1 MIGVSME
8 RTGGDI
14 ILSFALNGS
23 WEAPFGQAFRFPVKR
38 RQQGTGG
45 AGGAGGSSLSSL
57 KLTPAVSFESS
68 FQFRMNTGEAPFAQ
82 VCPSGF
88 RSVRHWVRQR
98 LEKATA
104 RLASRVEYGKLKP
117 TTGGAQMDITDGT
130 GKNKNTTTLKV
141 TAGFPTATLTGCLIT
156 TGKWYYEVTIKV
168 RVCVCV
174 TCVCE
179 SVRRVCVRNM
189 CVCDVCV

>member
-45 AGGAGGSSLSSL
+45 AGTGGVSSLSSL

-156 TGKWYYEVTIKV
+156 TGKWYYEVTIQV
-168 RVCVCV
+168 RVCVCEACVCETCVCEKHVCV
-174 TCVCE
+174 TCVC
-179 SVRRVCVRNM
+179 
-189 CVCDVCV
+189 DV

>member
-14 ILSFALNGS
+14 VLSFALNGS

-38 RQQGTGG
+38 RQQGSG
-45 AGGAGGSSLSSL
+45 AGGTGGVASL

-68 FQFRMNTGEAPFAQ
+68 FQFRMNTGDAPFAQ

-130 GKNKNTTTLKV
+130 GKNKHTTTLKV

-156 TGKWYYEVTIKV
+156 TGKWYYEVTIQV

-174 TCVCE
+174 
-179 SVRRVCVRNM
+179 
-189 CVCDVCV
+189 

>member
-1 MIGVSME
+1 ME

-14 ILSFALNGS
+14 VLSFALNGS

-38 RQQGTGG
+38 RQQGSG
-45 AGGAGGSSLSSL
+45 AGGAGGTGGTGGVASL

-68 FQFRMNTGEAPFAQ
+68 FQFRMNTGDAPFAQ

-156 TGKWYYEVTIKV
+156 TGKWYYEVTIQV
-168 RVCVCV
+168 RVCVCEA
-174 TCVCE
+174 CV
-179 SVRRVCVRNM
+179 
-189 CVCDVCV
+189 